1 MYGELR
7 RVVLR
12 EHVIM
17 KGREGADDEDMTVAR
32 WRREDR
38 HESVLRF
45 AHVVSV

>member
-1 MYGELR
+1 MNGELR

-32 WRREDR
+32 WRKDR

-45 AHVVSV
+45 AHVGSV